1 MDQVK
6 KRGLAEWTYHTY
18 CVILKRLYKWLRGSE
33 DYPPEV
39 KWIKARVRN
48 KTTITADKL
57 LSEQEVLRLAEK
69 AENHRD
75 RTFTLVLYE
84 SGCNIGEILGIRIR
98 HMT

>member
-57 LSEQEVLRLAEK
+57 LSEQEVLRLTEK
-69 AENHRD
+69 TENHRD
-75 RTFTLVLYE
+75 RAFTLVLYE
-84 SGCNIGEILGIRIR
+84 SGCRIGEILGLRIR